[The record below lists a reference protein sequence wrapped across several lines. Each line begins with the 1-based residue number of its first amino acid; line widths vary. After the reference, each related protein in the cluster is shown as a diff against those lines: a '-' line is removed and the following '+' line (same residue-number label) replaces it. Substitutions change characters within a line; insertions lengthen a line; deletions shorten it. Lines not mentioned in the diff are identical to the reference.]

1 MLTHHHHN
9 DRDNDDYEGIYSKD
23 GVSISN
29 SQRSNAASWG
39 WTAKPP
45 VHPFHR
51 QYCHRRSRSHRHR
64 CHLYNPSIKVGVTE
78 ESTSK

>member
-29 SQRSNAASWG
+29 SQRSNAASWVWG
-39 WTAKPP
+39 PNRLGILFI
-45 VHPFHR
+45 V
-51 QYCHRRSRSHRHR
+51 
-64 CHLYNPSIKVGVTE
+64 SIVIVVVVVIFIVSAVIFIILALKLG
-78 ESTSK
+78 

>member
-1 MLTHHHHN
+1 MLTHHHDN
-9 DRDNDDYEGIYSKD
+9 RDNDDYEGIYSKD

-45 VHPFHR
+45 VLCILFIV
-51 QYCHRRSRSHRHR
+51 
-64 CHLYNPSIKVGVTE
+64 SIVIVVVVVIFIVSAVIFIILALKLG
-78 ESTSK
+78 